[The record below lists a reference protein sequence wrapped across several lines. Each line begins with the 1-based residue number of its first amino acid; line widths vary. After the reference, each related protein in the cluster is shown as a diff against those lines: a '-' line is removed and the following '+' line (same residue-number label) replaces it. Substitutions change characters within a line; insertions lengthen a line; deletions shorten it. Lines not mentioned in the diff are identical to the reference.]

1 MLSTKSIRKYSHLA
15 FAALLA
21 TAAACSDDDPVA
33 PEEEPEVQTMTLTVG
48 ASTVTINATTGI
60 PSGDLV
66 VAAGA
71 NTVTATW
78 KKADG
83 TDETLVTSAEFDLR
97 IVPTDNTKFSWTP
110 TGAFGGTLTIT
121 GLAAASST
129 TAQVSLFHK
138 AEQHDDFGPYTITV
152 RRP

>member
-1 MLSTKSIRKYSHLA
+1 MTAIPAFRRYAHLA

-21 TAAACSDDDPVA
+21 TSVACDDDDTV
-33 PEEEPEVQTMTLTVG
+33 EPENEPAVQSMTLTVG
-48 ASTVTINATTGI
+48 ASTVTINKTTGI
-60 PSGDLV
+60 PSGDLI

-78 KKADG
+78 KKVDG
-83 TDETLVTSAEFDLR
+83 SDETLITSADFDLR
-97 IVPTDNTKFSWTP
+97 IVPTDNTKFTWAP
-110 TGAFGGTLTIT
+110 NGAFGGTLTVT

-138 AEQHDDFGPYTITV
+138 GEQHDDFGPYTITV
-152 RRP
+152 RRQ